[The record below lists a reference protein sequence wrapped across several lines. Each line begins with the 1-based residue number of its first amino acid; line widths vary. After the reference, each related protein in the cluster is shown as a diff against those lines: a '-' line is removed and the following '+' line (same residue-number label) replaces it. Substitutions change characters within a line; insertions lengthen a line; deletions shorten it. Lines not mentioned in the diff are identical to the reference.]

1 MSYGPCKGCQG
12 ASWYSS
18 ELCEAH
24 VARAL
29 WSGWWSSRLPLA
41 PENWSLELVKLETF
55 GRQGSFPVSQCFVMF
70 CLLGMEIYG
79 EACLVLFHGSYSL
92 HSFSGTAPNLCYL
105 PGLLKWPSR
114 KYGSSSSEFQAQ
126 KTACLLSHSN
136 IHVYILLPAHL
147 WWNKTKDI
155 YIYIKHV
162 CTLQMYLS
170 ENRCIYIFICIYI
183 ITLYIYGTMNSFWIW
198 WDFRRALKRQIFFK
212 PRKS

>member
-92 HSFSGTAPNLCYL
+92 HSFSGLRICVIYQACWNGHPESTAHRPQSFRLKKQLACYPIL
-105 PGLLKWPSR
+105 IYMSIYYYQPIFGGIKLK
-114 KYGSSSSEFQAQ
+114 
-126 KTACLLSHSN
+126 
-136 IHVYILLPAHL
+136 
-147 WWNKTKDI
+147 I

-183 ITLYIYGTMNSFWIW
+183 YI
-198 WDFRRALKRQIFFK
+198 
-212 PRKS
+212 